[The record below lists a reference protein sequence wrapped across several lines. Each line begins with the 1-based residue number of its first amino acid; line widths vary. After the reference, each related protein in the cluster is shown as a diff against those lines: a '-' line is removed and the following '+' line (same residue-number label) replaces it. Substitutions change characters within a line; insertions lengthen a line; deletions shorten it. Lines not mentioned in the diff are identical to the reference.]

1 MKRNLSF
8 VGTILSTIANGIL
21 VIISV
26 ISLIIVFGIIAGISG
41 QTGSVQAELM
51 VAIISIGIS
60 LLMLALVLAAFIL
73 SCKMFKY
80 INATHEDY
88 TKKKSS
94 IISVIVLNFL
104 VMILCILS
112 MDPSSVGTFIFYLI
126 CMLVL
131 LASNIL
137 FIIDLAQENKK
148 VEAMV
153 ARPVEESTS
162 NAESTNNTQEQ
173 ANQEETKTETEVK
186 EESEENNEEK

>member
-1 MKRNLSF
+1 MKRTLSLAAA
-8 VGTILSTIANGIL
+8 IMSTLANGIL

-26 ISLIIVFGIIAGISG
+26 VSLIMVFGIIAGISG
-41 QTGSVQAELM
+41 QTGSVQAEM
-51 VAIISIGIS
+51 MFAIISISIS

-80 INATHEDY
+80 INASHEDY

-94 IISVIVLNFL
+94 IIAVIVLNFL

-131 LASNIL
+131 IASNIL

-148 VEAMV
+148 MKKMTV
-153 ARPVEESTS
+153 RNVEE
-162 NAESTNNTQEQ
+162 NATAVVSDAIKNKETEKQDSESQKE
-173 ANQEETKTETEVK
+173 TETPK
-186 EESEENNEEK
+186 NE

>member
-1 MKRNLSF
+1 MKRTLSLAAA
-8 VGTILSTIANGIL
+8 IMSTLANGIL

-26 ISLIIVFGIIAGISG
+26 VSLIMVFGIIAGISG
-41 QTGSVQAELM
+41 QTGSVQAEMM
-51 VAIISIGIS
+51 VAIISIGVS

-73 SCKMFKY
+73 SCKMFKH
-80 INATHEDY
+80 INAPHEEY
-88 TKKKSS
+88 AKKKSS
-94 IISVIVLNFL
+94 IIAVIVLNFL

-131 LASNIL
+131 LVSNIL

-148 VEAMV
+148 VKAMV

-162 NAESTNNTQEQ
+162 NAESTNETQKQ
-173 ANQEETKTETEVK
+173 VNQEETKTETEVK
-186 EESEENNEEK
+186 EKPEEKNEEK

>member
-8 VGTILSTIANGIL
+8 AGTILSTIANGIL

-26 ISLIIVFGIIAGISG
+26 VSLIMVFGIIAGISG
-41 QTGSVQAELM
+41 QTGFAQAELM
-51 VAIISIGIS
+51 VAIISIGVS

-80 INATHEDY
+80 INAPHEEY
-88 TKKKSS
+88 AKKKGS
-94 IISVIVLNFL
+94 IIAVIVLNFL
-104 VMILCILS
+104 VVILCILS

-131 LASNIL
+131 IASNIL

-148 VEAMV
+148 MKKMTV
-153 ARPVEESTS
+153 RNVEE
-162 NAESTNNTQEQ
+162 NATAVVSDAIKNKETEKQDSESQKE
-173 ANQEETKTETEVK
+173 TETPK
-186 EESEENNEEK
+186 NE

>member
-1 MKRNLSF
+1 MKRTLSLAAA
-8 VGTILSTIANGIL
+8 IMSTLANGIL

-26 ISLIIVFGIIAGISG
+26 VSLIMVFGIIAGISG
-41 QTGSVQAELM
+41 QTGSVQAEM
-51 VAIISIGIS
+51 MFAIISISIS

-80 INATHEDY
+80 INASHEDY

-94 IISVIVLNFL
+94 IIAVIVLNFL

-131 LASNIL
+131 LVSNIL

-148 VEAMV
+148 VKAMV

-173 ANQEETKTETEVK
+173 ANQEETKTEAEVK
-186 EESEENNEEK
+186 EKPEEK